1 MSVWEQFSLLSMGFF
16 FWGYIQLLYRI
27 LFTYSISTWEKQSDG
42 NYTKKNSMIKSNSKD
57 SYFDS
62 QKYLPVIAFIALVQ
76 KLFNNNCP

>member
-1 MSVWEQFSLLSMGFF
+1 
-16 FWGYIQLLYRI
+16 
-27 LFTYSISTWEKQSDG
+27 
-42 NYTKKNSMIKSNSKD
+42 MIKSNSKD